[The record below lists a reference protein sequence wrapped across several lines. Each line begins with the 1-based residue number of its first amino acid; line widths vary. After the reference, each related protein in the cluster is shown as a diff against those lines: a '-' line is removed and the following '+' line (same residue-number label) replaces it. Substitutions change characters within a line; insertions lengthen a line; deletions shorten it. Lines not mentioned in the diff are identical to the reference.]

1 MTPVAE
7 VGVRALKNRYR
18 YDSKQILI
26 SRTFSKCHW
35 VCDEKKLDFKR
46 VFITNTEKY
55 FQHNGFNRLQ
65 IIAGHFSIFQGE
77 NMYCIIYV
85 TIKLLEYYKVRIIM
99 TYVKLLSLAR
109 EILNKNQLIINPL
122 SIKSNKYNL

>member
-1 MTPVAE
+1 MTPGGE
-7 VGVRALKNRYR
+7 VGVRTLKNRYR

-26 SRTFSKCHW
+26 SRTFSQCHW

-65 IIAGHFSIFQGE
+65 LIVGHFSIFQGE
-77 NMYCIIYV
+77 KCIASS
-85 TIKLLEYYKVRIIM
+85 M
-99 TYVKLLSLAR
+99 S
-109 EILNKNQLIINPL
+109 Q
-122 SIKSNKYNL
+122 